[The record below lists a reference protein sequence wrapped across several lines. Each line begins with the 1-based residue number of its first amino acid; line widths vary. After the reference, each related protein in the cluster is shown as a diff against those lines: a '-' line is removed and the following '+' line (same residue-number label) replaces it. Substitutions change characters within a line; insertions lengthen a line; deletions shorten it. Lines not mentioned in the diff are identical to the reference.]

1 MAADAQGAA
10 LDSVLARL
18 ERVTRNSEGW
28 AALCPAHDDRN
39 PSLSIHVREG
49 KILLYCHAGCT
60 TEAVCVAAGIELRE
74 LFADNDS
81 APRIVAEYDYRDE
94 RGELLYQVVRRE
106 PKDFRQR
113 RPDGKGGWKW
123 SLNGTR
129 RVIYR
134 LPEVLA
140 QKSILV
146 CEGEK
151 DCETARGLELVA
163 TCNPCGAGQWREEYS
178 DPLRGKRAAVIADA
192 DTPGR
197 KHAQAVAASLY
208 SKTDS
213 LKVLEL
219 PGAKDLTEWIER
231 GGTCETLLELIRST
245 PDWKPQLSSATEIP
259 LVALAVEEL
268 LAREIKPRE
277 MLIGPILPEQ
287 GLAMLYAYR
296 GVGKTYIAL
305 GIAAAVASGGSFL
318 RWTAPRPRRVLYVD
332 GELPAKTLQE
342 RSAMIL
348 AGLENVEPA
357 PGSLQF
363 ITPDV
368 QQRPIP
374 DLATPEGQRLI
385 EPHLDGIAL
394 LVLDNL
400 SALCRYG
407 KENEGEGWLPVQ
419 EWALAL
425 RRRGIS
431 VLFIHHAGK
440 NFAQR
445 GTSRREDLLD
455 TVFTLKHPA
464 NYNPSDGLRC
474 EVHFE
479 KTRGMLGDAAKPF
492 EVRMEAGA
500 DGRAVWTMRDLE
512 DAKAQQAI
520 ALYSEGMSVRDV
532 AEELHIS
539 RSAAHRLRKKW
550 AGDTFGEVS
559 HRPTM

>member
-1 MAADAQGAA
+1 MKVEA
-10 LDSVLARL
+10 LLAVLEGVR
-18 ERVTRNSEGW
+18 RNGSGW
-28 AALCPAHDDRN
+28 KTLCPAHADKN
-39 PSLSIHVREG
+39 PSLSIDVRNG
-49 KILLYCHAGCT
+49 KILVHCHAQCSQ
-60 TEAVCVAAGIELRE
+60 EAVLAALGIEARE
-74 LFADNDS
+74 LFLEAGDS
-81 APRIVAEYDYRDE
+81 KALAVAEYPYTDE
-94 RGELLYQVVRRE
+94 HGALLFQVVRLE
-106 PKDFRQR
+106 PKSFRQR
-113 RPDGKGGWKW
+113 RPDGQGGWIW
-123 SLNGTR
+123 NLNGTR
-129 RVIYR
+129 RVLYR
-134 LPEVLA
+134 LPEVLNA
-140 QKSILV
+140 KSVLV

-151 DCETARGLELVA
+151 DCDTALKWDLVA
-163 TCNPCGAGQWREEYS
+163 TSNAGGAGKWRDEYS
-178 DPLRGKRAAVIADA
+178 ESLRGKRVAIITDA
-192 DTPGR
+192 DEPGW
-197 KHAQAVAASLY
+197 KHAQAVAASLHG
-208 SKTDS
+208 KVES

-219 PGAKDLTEWIER
+219 PGAKDLSEWVEK
-231 GGTCETLLELIRST
+231 GGTHNALLELIRST
-245 PDWKPQLSSATEIP
+245 TDWKPHFSAASETP
-259 LVALAVEEL
+259 LVVLAVEEL

-277 MLIGPILPEQ
+277 MLLDPILPEQ

-374 DLATPEGQRLI
+374 DLATLEGQRLI
-385 EPHLDGIAL
+385 EPHLEGIAL
-394 LVLDNL
+394 LVVDNL

-431 VLFIHHAGK
+431 VLFVHHAGK

-464 NYNPSDGLRC
+464 NFNPSEGLRC

-492 EVRMEAGA
+492 EVQMEAGA
-500 DGRAVWTMRDLE
+500 DGRAIWTLKELE
-512 DAKAQQAI
+512 DAKAQQAV
-520 ALYSEGMSVRDV
+520 ALYAEGMSVRDV
-532 AEELHIS
+532 AEEVGIS
-539 RSAAHRLRKKW
+539 KSTAHRIRKKW
-550 AGDTFGEVS
+550 MGDSFGEVS
-559 HRPTM
+559 HRPNM

>member
-1 MAADAQGAA
+1 MNVEAM
-10 LDSVLARL
+10 LSRL
-18 ERVTRNSEGW
+18 LGVRRNGSGW
-28 AALCPAHDDRN
+28 RALCPAHADKN
-39 PSLSIHVREG
+39 PSLSIDVRG
-49 KILLYCHAGCT
+49 GRILVHCHAGCSQG
-60 TEAVCVAAGIELRE
+60 AVLAALGIETRE
-74 LFADNDS
+74 LFHDAGEEER
-81 APRIVAEYDYRDE
+81 RIIAEYAYTNED
-94 RGELLYQVVRRE
+94 GELLFQVVRFK
-106 PKDFRQR
+106 PKGFRQR
-113 RPDGKGGWKW
+113 RPDGRGNWIWK
-123 SLNGTR
+123 LGDVR
-129 RVIYR
+129 RVLYH

-140 QKSILV
+140 AKAVLIV
-146 CEGEK
+146 EGEK
-151 DCETARGLELVA
+151 DVETARNYQLTA
-163 TCNPCGAGQWREEYS
+163 TCNACGAGKWREENS
-178 DPLRGKRAAVIADA
+178 ECLHGKRVAIIADA
-192 DTPGR
+192 DESGR
-197 KHAQAVAASLY
+197 KHALGVAASLHN
-208 SKTDS
+208 KVES

-219 PGAKDLTEWIER
+219 PGAKDLSEWVEK
-231 GGTCETLLELIRST
+231 GGTRDALLELIRST
-245 PDWKPQLSSATEIP
+245 TDWKPQFSADSETP
-259 LVALAVEEL
+259 LVALPVEEL

-277 MLIGPILPEQ
+277 MLLDPILPEQ

-318 RWTAPRPRRVLYVD
+318 RWMAPRPRRVLYVD

-363 ITPDV
+363 ITPDI

-385 EPHLDGIAL
+385 EPHLEGIAL

-431 VLFIHHAGK
+431 VLFVHHAGK

-455 TVFTLKHPA
+455 MVFTLKRPA
-464 NYNPSDGLRC
+464 NYNPSEGLRC

-479 KTRGMLGDAAKPF
+479 KTRGMLGDAAKAF
-492 EVRMEAGA
+492 EVQMEAGA
-500 DGRAVWTMRDLE
+500 DGRAIWTLKELE
-512 DAKAQQAI
+512 DAKAQHAV
-520 ALYSEGMSVRDV
+520 ALYAEGMSVRDV
-532 AEELHIS
+532 AEELGIS
-539 RSAAHRLRKKW
+539 KSTAHRIRKKW
-550 AGDTFGEVS
+550 MGDSFGEVS

>member
-1 MAADAQGAA
+1 MPSEGSEVA
-10 LDSVLARL
+10 LESVLARL
-18 ERVTRNSEGW
+18 QRVARNGEGW
-28 AALCPAHDDRN
+28 SAQCPAHDDRN

-49 KILLYCHAGCT
+49 KILLHCHAGCSV
-60 TEAVCVAAGIELRE
+60 ESICAAIGLETRE
-74 LFADNDS
+74 LFTDTPS
-81 APRIVAEYDYRDE
+81 APRIMAEYSYCDE
-94 RGELLYQVVRRE
+94 VGKLLYQVVRFD

-113 RPDGKGGWKW
+113 RPDGKGGWVWK
-123 SLNGTR
+123 LGDVK
-129 RVIYR
+129 RVLYH

-140 QKSILV
+140 AKSILIV
-146 CEGEK
+146 EGEK
-151 DCETARGLELVA
+151 DVETARERQLTA
-163 TCNPCGAGQWREEYS
+163 TCNAGGAGKWHEEYS
-178 DPLRGKRAAVIADA
+178 ECFRRKCIAIIADA
-192 DTPGR
+192 DEPGR
-197 KHAQAVAASLY
+197 NHAQAVAASLCG
-208 SKTDS
+208 KAES

-231 GGTCETLLELIRST
+231 GGTREGLLVLILSAT
-245 PDWKPQLSSATEIP
+245 EWKPQFNAATDTP

-277 MLIGPILPEQ
+277 MLLGPILPEQ

-348 AGLENVEPA
+348 ASLENVEPA

-368 QQRPIP
+368 QQRSMP

-385 EPHLDGIAL
+385 EPHLEGIAL

-400 SALCRYG
+400 SALCRCG

-464 NYNPSDGLRC
+464 NYNPSEGLRC

-492 EVRMEAGA
+492 EVQMGAGA
-500 DGRAVWTMRDLE
+500 DGRAIWTMKELE

-520 ALYSEGMSVRDV
+520 ALYAEGMSVRDV
-532 AEELHIS
+532 ADELKIS
-539 RSAAHRLRKKW
+539 KSAAHRLRKKW
-550 AGDTFGEVS
+550 MGDSFGEVS
-559 HRPTM
+559 HRPNM